1 MTKFGWL
8 LIALCAVL
16 VQAESIVEIVHKE
29 QPVLEPI
36 APVIAP
42 ELELIAPIIA
52 PSLPDNIINAG
63 RNVANEVL
71 DKVNQFLPKI
81 QPLAPF
87 NEQKNDDV
95 NTDTDDSEEVVDEDD
110 QEEIGQDEPLIGAD
124 DLDQNKPV
132 LGGKTDIDLEVQSSS
147 EESSEET
154 KSSDENV
161 NLNEDSLNSNIVLSW
176 FKIKRPE
183 QIMDSENNLD
193 DAPVRKCMM
202 HALMR
207 YRASVYLR
215 TVIHLLF
222 ISGVLLIICFLAIVT
237 LRLIKKR
244 RSIAM
249 THMSNEISGPDNE
262 INKLPFGDSLYKS
275 AFSSNKY
282 VRLNEQSEDSKSLP
296 DYDETIKK

>member
-1 MTKFGWL
+1 MVKFTIGYL
-8 LIALCAVL
+8 LT
-16 VQAESIVEIVHKE
+16 
-29 QPVLEPI
+29 PVNLK
-36 APVIAP
+36 
-42 ELELIAPIIA
+42 
-52 PSLPDNIINAG
+52 S
-63 RNVANEVL
+63 
-71 DKVNQFLPKI
+71 
-81 QPLAPF
+81 
-87 NEQKNDDV
+87 
-95 NTDTDDSEEVVDEDD
+95 
-110 QEEIGQDEPLIGAD
+110 
-124 DLDQNKPV
+124 
-132 LGGKTDIDLEVQSSS
+132 LGGNTDIDLEVQSSS

-161 NLNEDSLNSNIVLSW
+161 NLNDDSLNSNIVLSW

-183 QIMDSENNLD
+183 QIMDNENNLD

-222 ISGVLLIICFLAIVT
+222 ISGVLLIVCFLAIVT

-244 RSIAM
+244 RTIAM
-249 THMSNEISGPDNE
+249 NNLSNEMSGPDNE

-282 VRLNEQSEDSKSLP
+282 ARLNEQSEDSKSLP